1 LIQSITPQANPIAE
15 KEPAKRESAE
25 SPFAESLQHHAHTIL
40 NATLDPSMT
49 ASLPG
54 AGTALVEADPAR
66 QDVSELAARELVA
79 QQDRRGTRDRGTD
92 AASQARQTLAEQG
105 ESLKASPEPTES
117 GSKPIA
123 ADRNESRPD
132 RGNSGS
138 GEETESRAASSA
150 TRSNQQTSQGSGQH
164 PQQESSGHQSQSGAQ
179 TSSANATNVS
189 AAGVNTA
196 GQASNASA
204 GGNSNTGVPAVSQT
218 SGVGPKGSSPT
229 AMPGQTS
236 APAKS
241 GEGGNKQASVIKHEP
256 RTFEAQLQRGLA
268 QVLRQKGGTL
278 NLKLDPLEL
287 GTVKVSLQMSQG
299 RVEGSIEASSEQAR
313 GLLQDQLETLKSSLE
328 QRGITVDRLD
338 VRLAGATE
346 SGRQFGAGQEAG
358 QGLGQQ
364 DADAGGDR
372 QSGSYRGED
381 RQAGESGGTPGERT
395 DDGLRGAEPTSDDW
409 HMQGGMA
416 EPLGGW
422 LRLDT
427 VA

>member
-1 LIQSITPQANPIAE
+1 
-15 KEPAKRESAE
+15 
-25 SPFAESLQHHAHTIL
+25 
-40 NATLDPSMT
+40 
-49 ASLPG
+49 
-54 AGTALVEADPAR
+54 
-66 QDVSELAARELVA
+66 
-79 QQDRRGTRDRGTD
+79 
-92 AASQARQTLAEQG
+92 
-105 ESLKASPEPTES
+105 
-117 GSKPIA
+117 
-123 ADRNESRPD
+123 
-132 RGNSGS
+132 
-138 GEETESRAASSA
+138 
-150 TRSNQQTSQGSGQH
+150 
-164 PQQESSGHQSQSGAQ
+164 
-179 TSSANATNVS
+179 
-189 AAGVNTA
+189 
-196 GQASNASA
+196 
-204 GGNSNTGVPAVSQT
+204 
-218 SGVGPKGSSPT
+218 
-229 AMPGQTS
+229 MPGQTS

-372 QSGSYRGED
+372 QSGSFRGED
-381 RQAGESGGTPGERT
+381 RQAGESGGTP
-395 DDGLRGAEPTSDDW
+395 
-409 HMQGGMA
+409 
-416 EPLGGW
+416 
-422 LRLDT
+422 
-427 VA
+427 